1 MPTPAQ
7 PNGSD
12 GRQRSAV
19 VLGPNDRVVGQLYI
33 EGDLRVAGKVEGE
46 VEATGD
52 IEIAGG
58 GTVSGTIT
66 AYNRLVV
73 GGGASLTGD
82 EVRVGRLTVEDGAN
96 FSGHVTMGK
105 AAMKAPKPVVAEP
118 SPIPQPQPEPQ
129 PELKPEPQ
137 PEIQAIEAAP
147 VVVEESRP
155 AKSVQ
160 QQKGKRR

>member
-1 MPTPAQ
+1 MSTPAQ

-12 GRQRSAV
+12 GRQRNAV
-19 VLGPNDRVVGQLYI
+19 VLGPNDRMVGQLYI

-105 AAMKAPKPVVAEP
+105 AALKAPKPVVAAP
-118 SPIPQPQPEPQ
+118 PPIPEPQPEPQ
-129 PELKPEPQ
+129 PEVKAEPQ

-147 VVVEESRP
+147 AVVESPP